1 MKTILN
7 LIITTLGVLFI
18 LSACGGGGAPTITVG
33 LEDRTCTNNPFSDDC
48 GDSGTGTRTRIINEC
63 LEKGE
68 TCKDTTPE
76 VETCLTDL
84 FSAECEAVAD
94 TAFVRTSV
102 TIAELRD
109 TFCAD
114 NTLNPNCQTTPSVM
128 ETCMNDPFDS
138 DCGATYNTNR
148 ETSCRA
154 NNTSACADTITRY
167 CETDAVGTPANLFDT
182 LCATYDT
189 ARENACRD
197 TPTGLDCTSTITRFC
212 ETEAVGSPI
221 NIFNPL
227 CSTYNTER
235 ENACRGE
242 TAGLDCTS
250 TIAQYCETD
259 AVGTPTNLFNPLC
272 IGVKYNTPREVACR
286 TGNHDSLCGGTI
298 TRYCEVDALT
308 NMDNLFDSLC
318 LDNQIAIGVRN
329 AFCMDADDAFTANC
343 INSNNAEGITARD
356 NFCKDTTDNYANP
369 FTDNCI
375 NSNNAEGI
383 TARNEF
389 CMDTTDNFANPF
401 STKCIDTNNAE
412 GIAPRNEFC
421 GNTANNYAN
430 AFNPRCVDN
439 SEGIASR
446 GIVNGDCSEGYKAFG
461 SDCAAAVK
469 ADLCIK
475 YPFGRI
481 RPSES
486 INLVCDDDT
495 YATEQEKRYEFC
507 VNDTTED
514 SGNHQL
520 ACSEIAREVC
530 FGDNNSEAAGHF
542 NLYARICLLG
552 NFGNHR
558 LILTNCSKGN
568 TYNLRTEACM
578 RVDNGGTNG
587 TAVCTKN
594 PFSDNADCRFF
605 ENRSTQ
611 PFVQANRLLFCRGGN
626 ANPAD
631 NLDINDPA
639 QVALCVV
646 PGDTSADSV
655 LCRATGEH
663 SNPFSKLCLASGSQ
677 FAANRITFAGYCK
690 NNNVAALDDAV
701 CPDDVTR
708 CVGNPFGTDC
718 INEAAYADF
727 RQPDVDKCE
736 GLGTDAS
743 SDSDC
748 TATITGCLANP
759 FHMDCIDN
767 RDYENV
773 RTKLSTNCVIN
784 RQGGDT
790 RCSLIAGQVCGT
802 NPFADVCDKG
812 TYSVQQEN
820 LANQCLGSTYSSL
833 CAGRVDDCN
842 DDPFNPA
849 LNGYDCEDN
858 AAFVRARQFYCVENP
873 SSGNPQT
880 ISLQVCKDF
889 AKEDGNECVLNPYRA
904 GCLAV
909 FFTSNRL
916 SNAQTNRRVYCTNRG
931 GSVAI
936 RGDADENARCRGALD
951 ANCTGDLAF
960 VVTGIAC
967 FGDSEYQDARN
978 THLAKCQKAM
988 SARAGVDC
996 DFTAIQICQS
1006 AESIYTNPFLSV
1018 CDEGG
1023 RNSLIARQGLILRC
1037 QRLDSPTR
1045 AAVANKSCQ
1054 IVRAKMILDTCDASP
1069 FDTTCDIY
1077 SGENQAYFE
1086 GRAERVTACG
1096 TGRAV
1101 VTNCDGT
1108 QALLCVS
1115 NTAEAAPL
1123 APACDNV
1130 EGITGIRNEFLETC
1144 DGGSSNADCTAA
1156 FAMNVKMECEADPY
1170 DSEVIIAGTS
1180 SNTSVVSCLDFDF
1193 YNTPRETR
1201 KTACTTVPNT
1211 VGCEGTQAMFCTAT
1225 EIPFNT
1231 VLCDPENNIDHA
1243 RAQRDYCQIRA
1254 NVGPASGNV
1263 VESDCADFL
1272 GKRTTAT
1279 LLRAQTTE
1287 LNAAPTGQTEFLK
1300 GTDDGLDTNGYLQKD
1315 GADAEVVTINMA
1327 TAKYDNVLLGGD
1339 TADGIA
1345 FFAGRPATGT
1355 GSDLRVEYYAGILAG
1370 ADLGEAL
1377 RQESAG
1383 AKVKWHGAVNWAI
1396 ATLGSKGFAYHDQ
1409 TAIGTTTR
1417 DFVLE
1422 IDLGAREFNAFF
1434 GRSGSFT
1441 AGQQGFHLSGG
1452 YDENTGVIT
1461 NGEVYFG
1468 VASVNGDV
1476 NGILRNGAGASYHF
1490 NGPLIGIIGT
1500 EGALGVFHA
1509 QRSNNGQGDALVG
1522 GFVAAPPRGDFLSW
1536 TRAADSVLTTANDGD
1551 GMARF
1556 IRGGT
1561 TELDIELASGT
1572 PYTLTLADKYSLAD
1586 GNIVTLGGQGA
1597 DGVSFAVNVRN
1608 GDRLY
1613 TGLLSGTDVGA
1624 PLTSASVANYQGRIG
1639 ILIHKVATVDH
1650 LGAIN
1655 NPAKTTYHIAHDFTL
1670 TTDFSAGSFT
1680 ASTATLAGGMFTL
1693 SDGRFNQFGLI
1704 SGTVNLGASSG
1715 TLSGLIGTEG
1725 VVGSFISTTH
1735 TDGAFAGGFAA
1746 HTGVT
1751 STTPNLRNAAAW
1763 ETGAVRDDGTT
1774 PLPVLPNAAAIQGA
1788 SLVANFYQAGAG
1800 AASNVDLG
1808 SAPLQTETLTLGRSY
1823 ISDLGD
1829 TNTFGG
1835 DATDGVTFA
1844 SATVTSVTRHYVG
1857 LLSTTSLGNPISNTD
1872 ATATW
1877 FGRYALINASIKGD
1891 NVPYISDLV
1900 LTVNFRNRTIAS
1912 PPLAIP
1918 FVYLDDGVAD
1928 VFGIS
1933 GRYDEHGLIRG
1944 TVRYTNT
1951 DGAGVDTTTL
1961 GYVSGLIGQEG
1972 AIGAFA
1978 SATGTDE
1985 AKAYAGGFV
1994 SVPQDQL
2001 STTTGTVTP
2010 LRLKNYT
2017 TLPNLPNKLTTS
2029 GFLKPASGVATLDIS
2044 PTNFVTEHEK
2054 DSENIGRRGGV
2065 GSQDPDGYHY
2075 FSTAHTD
2082 STRYAYGGILSG
2094 TDLGAPVEISS
2105 QPLVAV
2111 WTGYFSH
2118 YSDITDRNA
2127 EFYIDFEAGTLGFAN
2142 DAGDGA
2148 ETKTIINND
2157 AVSVDYTVDG
2167 KFGSP
2172 HNNLATGQ
2180 LGGTVTRTFNSISHE
2195 YDILGL
2201 IGQEGAVAVF
2211 IDFTLHNAG
2220 GFTVSNPRDL
2230 SYCTIDAGAC
2240 RVNYADW
2247 VNSFNAPL
2255 PAMLDPDTRRNQF
2268 LAGERDRVSQD
2279 GTVTAVGF
2287 QISSDLT
2294 GSQGVS
2300 FDGIAQTLGSNNG
2313 LDFFVDTV
2321 AQVNYF
2327 YAGIHSQSDLGN
2339 LLNTTFGGQAKGQW
2353 HGRFRSYTSNTK
2365 TTDFTLEIDFANSRI
2380 EAFVARGAERFH
2392 LNGSYD
2398 ANGAITNG
2406 TVNYGQFNANTR
2418 TPTANRQPN
2427 GVLTGI
2433 IGQAGAIGVF
2443 ISDATGNTGFT
2454 GGFIAVPNTVLGAD
2468 TVAANY
2474 NDWIRSFNARPSI
2487 YLDTTARVSQFLA
2500 SHSGATALDR
2510 TGAGTIN
2517 TGDSGSLNLNTA
2529 TFKGTALSGD
2539 AADGVSWFW
2548 DSTNTVG
2555 YAGILS
2561 GTDLGAP
2568 LVQNGAAQVKWH
2580 GHFQA
2585 NGGLSRDFILERD
2598 FLLEIDFDN
2607 NNAIEAFVYHTN
2619 ANYYHLEGSF
2629 AANGV
2634 ITGKVNYG
2642 TFTDL
2647 ALRTPTDSRADN
2659 GILTGLIGTDGAVGA
2674 FISGTGDKNAI
2685 TASDPVVHYAG
2696 GFVANPTDA
2705 LDDDVVNYD
2714 DWARS
2719 FATLPPVVLDNTA
2732 TPLMP
2737 QFLGTVD
2744 GADELD
2750 ETGNGGVTNDRRGTL
2765 TLAGSFTDIT
2775 FIGGDAEDGI
2785 SFFWNNPATSG
2796 HAGILAGT
2804 NLGAPLTQG
2813 SGDPQVRWNG
2823 WFHAIIGIRASI
2835 QTIRLVFS
2843 LEIDFADSNA
2853 IEAFVQQNGDYH
2865 YHLTG
2870 NFDDKGVITGTVDL
2884 GDFTTGTRD
2893 QKTTRVSSNG
2903 FLTGLIGEDGAVG
2916 VFLSGTGTKDAIVK
2930 TEPFIY
2936 AGGFVAHPTA
2946 TSTANNA
2953 KFSKWVAGVSP
2964 SPRLLPTTNG
2974 GGGDFVRGTATALPE
2989 GNRGSVIQN
2998 RGILSLT
3005 DTLNGAAASL
3015 TDTLNGVALSG
3026 TNHGVGFFRT
3036 ADYFAAGLLS
3046 GTDLGAPLSNIA
3058 QAGEWKGRIT
3068 AYSNNRVGT
3077 NPFIVNKVFTLTVT
3091 YDGPGG
3097 TISAFVRDNSPV
3109 IVSSNTTHHFKID
3122 GTYDSKGVISGEVT
3136 VGRFAGG
3143 DASAT
3148 PEDVIAP
3155 PAGSLTG
3162 LIGERGAV
3170 GAFQALQD
3178 GGVSR
3183 RYGYT
3188 GGFVACKRN
3197 DADTACK

>member
-7 LIITTLGVLFI
+7 LIITMFGVLFI
-18 LSACGGGGAPTITVG
+18 LSACGGGGVTVG
-33 LEDRTCTNNPFSDDC
+33 LVNQTCTSNPFSDDC
-48 GDSGTGTRTRIINEC
+48 GSSGQATRTKTITDCLKDSGDCADNI
-63 LEKGE
+63 
-68 TCKDTTPE
+68 PE
-76 VETCLTDL
+76 DAQTCLTDL
-84 FSAECEAVAD
+84 FSDECKAVAD
-94 TAFVRTSV
+94 TAFVRTDV
-102 TIAELRD
+102 TIAELRE
-109 TFCAD
+109 TFCNANEVNKATD
-114 NTLNPNCQTTPSVM
+114 NCQTTPTVM
-128 ETCMNDPFDS
+128 ETCTGNPFDS

-148 ETSCRA
+148 ETACRA
-154 NNTSACADTITRY
+154 NNTSACGATITRF
-167 CETDAVGTPANLFDT
+167 CETDAVATPANLFDT

-197 TPTGLDCTSTITRFC
+197 TPTGLNCGATITRFC
-212 ETEAVGSPI
+212 EMDAIASPA
-221 NIFNPL
+221 NVFNPL
-227 CSTYNTER
+227 CVGYNTAR
-235 ENACRGE
+235 ETACRTGNHDSLCP
-242 TAGLDCTS
+242 A
-250 TIAQYCETD
+250 TITRYCETD

-272 IGVKYNTPREVACR
+272 VGVKYNTPREVACR

-308 NMDNLFDSLC
+308 NIDNLFNPLC
-318 LDNQIAIGVRN
+318 SDNQKAMQVRD
-329 AFCMDADDAFTANC
+329 AFCMDADSAFTANC
-343 INSNNAEGITARD
+343 IDSGNAEGITARD
-356 NFCKDTTDNYANP
+356 NFCKDITDDYANP

-375 NSNNAEGI
+375 NSGNAEGI
-383 TARNEF
+383 TARDEF
-389 CMDTTDNFANPF
+389 CADKSNNYANPF
-401 STKCIDTNNAE
+401 TDKCINSNNAE

-421 GNTANNYAN
+421 GDTANNYAN
-430 AFNPRCVDN
+430 AFNFSRCRDN

-446 GIVNGDCSEGYKAFG
+446 GIVNGDCSDGYNAFKAP
-461 SDCAAAVK
+461 CAAAVK

-552 NFGNHR
+552 NFGNRR
-558 LILTNCSKGN
+558 LIFTNCSKGN
-568 TYNLRTEACM
+568 TYNLRTYECM
-578 RVDNGGTNG
+578 RVDNGGSNG
-587 TAVCTKN
+587 TAICTKN
-594 PFSDNADCRFF
+594 PFAANADCLFF
-605 ENRSTQ
+605 NGAAGQ
-611 PFVQANRLLFCRGGN
+611 PLAQANRLLFCRGGN

-677 FAANRITFAGYCK
+677 FAANRMTFAEYCK
-690 NNNVAALDDAV
+690 NDDTNALAGAV
-701 CPDDVTR
+701 CPDDVTT
-708 CVGNPFGTDC
+708 CLANPFHVDC
-718 INEAAYADF
+718 INEAAYSDF
-727 RQPDVDKCE
+727 RRPIVNDCE
-736 GLGTDAS
+736 DLGAATD
-743 SDSDC
+743 DLRC
-748 TATITGCLANP
+748 TATIKGCLANP
-759 FHMDCIDN
+759 YHMDCMNN
-767 RDYENV
+767 RDYDKV
-773 RTKLSTNCVIN
+773 RSDLSTKCVMN
-784 RQGGDT
+784 GQAAET
-790 RCSLIAGQVCGT
+790 RCSFIAAEVCGT
-802 NPFADVCDKG
+802 NPFADVCSNS
-812 TYSVQQEN
+812 TYAEQQKT
-820 LANQCLGSTYSSL
+820 LANNCIVNSGLDY
-833 CAGRVDDCN
+833 CAGRVNDCN
-842 DDPFNPA
+842 EDPFSQPSG
-849 LNGYDCEDN
+849 GYDCKVN
-858 AAFVRARQFYCVENP
+858 PAFVRARQFYCVENP

-909 FFTSNRL
+909 FFDSGRL
-916 SNAQTNRRVYCTNRG
+916 SEAQLNRVSYCASGT
-931 GSVAI
+931 GSLAI
-936 RGDADENARCRGALD
+936 RSNTDENARCRGALD

-960 VVTGIAC
+960 LTTGLAC
-967 FGDSEYQDARN
+967 FGDSAYQDARN
-978 THLAKCQKAM
+978 LHLAKCQKAM
-988 SARAGVDC
+988 SARAGVEC
-996 DFTAIQICQS
+996 EFTAKKICQS

-1018 CDEGG
+1018 CNDGDAD
-1023 RNSLIARQGLILRC
+1023 SLIARQGLIKRC
-1037 QRLDSPTR
+1037 QLLDSPTR

-1054 IVRAKMILDTCDASP
+1054 IVSAKMILDTCDATP
-1069 FDTTCDIY
+1069 FDTTCDDY
-1077 SGENQAYFE
+1077 SGENQAYYE

-1096 TGRAV
+1096 TGRERV
-1101 VTNCDGT
+1101 INCDGT
-1108 QALLCVS
+1108 QARLCVS

-1193 YNTPRETR
+1193 YNTPRDTR

-1231 VLCDPENNIDHA
+1231 TLCDPENNIDHA

-1263 VESDCADFL
+1263 VEADCADFL

-1315 GADAEVVTINMA
+1315 GADAEVININMA

-1490 NGPLIGIIGT
+1490 NGDLIGIIGK

-1509 QRSNNGQGDALVG
+1509 QRSNDGQGDALVG
-1522 GFVAAPPRGDFLSW
+1522 GFVAAPPRGDYLSW

-1561 TELDIELASGT
+1561 TELDIRLASGR
-1572 PYTLTLADKYSLAD
+1572 PYTLTLADKYSRED
-1586 GNIVTLGGQGA
+1586 GSIVTLGGQGA

-1639 ILIHKVATVDH
+1639 ILIHKVATVDTT
-1650 LGAIN
+1650 
-1655 NPAKTTYHIAHDFTL
+1655 AKTTYHIAHDFTL

-1680 ASTATLAGGMFTL
+1680 AATATLAGGMFTL

-1704 SGTVNLGASSG
+1704 SGTVNLGASTG

-1735 TDGAFAGGFAA
+1735 TDGAFAGGFVA
-1746 HTGVT
+1746 HTVAS

-1763 ETGAVRDDGTT
+1763 QAGAVRDDGTT
-1774 PLPVLPNAAAIQGA
+1774 SLTVLPIAAVQAA
-1788 SLVANFYQAGAG
+1788 EHSANFYQAGAG
-1800 AASNVDLG
+1800 VASNVEFG
-1808 SAPLQTETLTLGRSY
+1808 SNPILQTETLTLGRSY

-1829 TNTFGG
+1829 TNAFGG

-1877 FGRYALINASIKGD
+1877 FGRYALINASIKGE

-1951 DGAGVDTTTL
+1951 DDAGTETTTL

-1985 AKAYAGGFV
+1985 ANAYAGGFV

-2001 STTTGTVTP
+2001 STTTGTVKP

-2017 TLPNLPNKLTTS
+2017 ILPNLPNKLTTS
-2029 GFLKPASGVATLDIS
+2029 GFLKPVEGVATLDVTS
-2044 PTNFVTEHEK
+2044 TNFVTGHEK

-2172 HNNLATGQ
+2172 HNSLATGQ

-2211 IDFTLHNAG
+2211 IDSTLHNAG
-2220 GFTVSNPRDL
+2220 GFTASNPRDP

-2255 PAMLDPDTRRNQF
+2255 PAMLDPNTRRNQF
-2268 LAGERDRVSQD
+2268 LAGERDHVSQD
-2279 GTVTAVGF
+2279 GTVTSPVNGF
-2287 QISSDLT
+2287 RLSSDLT

-2321 AQVNYF
+2321 DDETYY
-2327 YAGIHSQSDLGN
+2327 YAGIHSQADLGN

-2365 TTDFTLEIDFANSRI
+2365 TTDFTLEIDFSTSRI
-2380 EAFVARGAERFH
+2380 EAFVARGAEHFH

-2443 ISDATGNTGFT
+2443 LSNATGNAGFT

-2474 NDWIRSFNARPSI
+2474 NDWIRSFTTRPSI
-2487 YLDTTARVSQFLA
+2487 YLDTTPRVSQFLA
-2500 SHSGATALDR
+2500 SHSGATALDE
-2510 TGAGTIN
+2510 TFVNAG
-2517 TGDSGSLNLNTA
+2517 DKGSLNLNTA
-2529 TFKGTALSGD
+2529 TFKGTAFGED

-2548 DSTNTVG
+2548 DTTNTVG

-2568 LVQNGAAQVKWH
+2568 LVQSGAAQVKWH

-2585 NGGLSRDFILERD
+2585 TGGLSRD

-2607 NNAIEAFVYHTN
+2607 NNAIAAFVYHTN
-2619 ANYYHLEGSF
+2619 ANYYHITGSF

-2642 TFTDL
+2642 TFSDL
-2647 ALRTPTDSRADN
+2647 TARTPTDSRADN
-2659 GILTGLIGTDGAVGA
+2659 GILTGLIGADGAVGA
-2674 FISGTGDKNAI
+2674 FISGTGDKNTI

-2705 LDDDVVNYD
+2705 LDDDVANYD
-2714 DWARS
+2714 DWLRS
-2719 FATLPPVVLDNTA
+2719 FITLPPVVLDKTA
-2732 TPLMP
+2732 DPRMP

-2744 GADELD
+2744 GDDKLL
-2750 ETGNGGVTNDRRGTL
+2750 ETGVGMAGVAVDRRGTL
-2765 TLAGSFTDIT
+2765 TLADSFTDVT
-2775 FIGGDAEDGI
+2775 FDGDEEDGV
-2785 SFFWNNPATSG
+2785 SFFWDTSALVG
-2796 HAGILAGT
+2796 HAGLLAGT

-2813 SGDPQVRWNG
+2813 GKPAQVRWNG
-2823 WFHAIIGIRASI
+2823 QFRAITRPVSRAFVL
-2835 QTIRLVFS
+2835 TIN
-2843 LEIDFADSNA
+2843 FANPNT
-2853 IEAFVQQNGDYH
+2853 IEAFVQQATNNY
-2865 YHLTG
+2865 YLLTG
-2870 NFDDKGVITGTVDL
+2870 EFDANGVITGEVH
-2884 GDFTTGTRD
+2884 FGTFLND
-2893 QKTTRVSSNG
+2893 NKTMPTISDAPPNG

-2916 VFLSGTGTKDAIVK
+2916 AFVSGVGTRDAVEKIS
-2930 TEPFIY
+2930 PGLHHSFY
-2936 AGGFVAHPTA
+2936 AGGFVAMPGVV
-2946 TSTANNA
+2946 SIANNVR
-2953 KFSKWVAGVSP
+2953 FSNWAAAFNPLAAPIDSGA
-2964 SPRLLPTTNG
+2964 
-2974 GGGDFVRGTATALPE
+2974 GGDFVRGTATDLPI
-2989 GNRGSVIQN
+2989 GGRSSNSIRNRGT
-2998 RGILSLT
+2998 LSLT
-3005 DTLNGAAASL
+3005 DTLDGAAP
-3015 TDTLNGVALSG
+3015 TSG

-3036 ADYFAAGLLS
+3036 NNHYFAAGILS
-3046 GTDLGAPLSNIA
+3046 GTDLGAPLSNSA
-3058 QAGEWKGRIT
+3058 QAGAWQGRIS
-3068 AYSNNRVGT
+3068 AFSNRYASPAIN
-3077 NPFIVNKVFTLTVT
+3077 NKPFTLTVT
-3091 YDGPGG
+3091 YNGSGG
-3097 TISAFVRDNSPV
+3097 TVSAFVRDSSPV
-3109 IVSSNTTHHFKID
+3109 ISSNDPASHYKID
-3122 GTYDSKGVISGEVT
+3122 GTYDSKGVIRGTVI
-3136 VGRFAGG
+3136 VGRFEDG

-3148 PEDVIAP
+3148 PTHLIVETTSAN
-3155 PAGSLTG
+3155 SLTG

-3170 GAFQALQD
+3170 GAFQNYISGSQ
-3178 GGVSR
+3178 SHQQ
-3183 RYGYT
+3183 YGFT
-3188 GGFVACKRN
+3188 GGFVACRRN
-3197 DADTACK
+3197 IGNTACQ

>member
-18 LSACGGGGAPTITVG
+18 LSACGGGGVTVG
-33 LEDRTCTNNPFSDDC
+33 LVNQTCTSNVFSDDC
-48 GDSGTGTRTRIINEC
+48 GSSGQATRTKAITDC
-63 LEKGE
+63 L
-68 TCKDTTPE
+68 KDSTDCADSIPPD
-76 VETCLTDL
+76 VQTCLTDV
-84 FSAECEAVAD
+84 FSDDCDAVANIIA
-94 TAFVRTSV
+94 TRTDV

-114 NTLNPNCQTTPSVM
+114 NTLNPNCQTAPSVM

-138 DCGATYNTNR
+138 DCGVTYNTNR
-148 ETSCRA
+148 ETACRA
-154 NNTSACADTITRY
+154 NNTSACGATITRF
-167 CETDAVGTPANLFDT
+167 CETDAADTPANLFDT

-197 TPTGLDCTSTITRFC
+197 TPTGLACGATITRFC
-212 ETEAVGSPI
+212 ETEAVGSPT

-227 CSTYNTER
+227 CATYNTAR
-235 ENACRGE
+235 ETACRGDR
-242 TAGLDCTS
+242 AGLDCTS

-272 IGVKYNTPREVACR
+272 VDMKYNTPREAACR
-286 TGNHDSLCGGTI
+286 TGSHANLCSATI

-308 NMDNLFDSLC
+308 NMDNLFNPLC
-318 LDNQIAIGVRN
+318 RDNETAMGVRDALCKDTSTAFTDNCLNSSNMEWMMARDDFCADATNDYAN
-329 AFCMDADDAFTANC
+329 AFTDNC
-343 INSNNAEGITARD
+343 INSNNGEGITARD
-356 NFCKDTTDNYANP
+356 NFCADKSNNYANP
-369 FTDNCI
+369 FSDKCI
-375 NSNNAEGI
+375 NS
-383 TARNEF
+383 
-389 CMDTTDNFANPF
+389 
-401 STKCIDTNNAE
+401 NNAE

-421 GNTANNYAN
+421 GDTANNYAN

-446 GIVNGDCSEGYKAFG
+446 GIVNGDCSDGYKAFG

-481 RPSES
+481 RPIEN

-507 VNDTTED
+507 VNDTTE
-514 SGNHQL
+514 GPGEHEL
-520 ACSEIAREVC
+520 ACVEIAEEVC
-530 FGDNNSEAAGHF
+530 RTPGGEHY

-552 NFGNHR
+552 NYGNRR
-558 LILTNCSKGN
+558 LIFTNCSKGN
-568 TYNLRTEACM
+568 TYNLRTYECM
-578 RVDNGGTNG
+578 RVDNGGSNG
-587 TAVCTKN
+587 TAICTKN
-594 PFSDNADCRFF
+594 PFAANADCLFF
-605 ENRSTQ
+605 NGAASQ
-611 PFVQANRLLFCRGGN
+611 PLAQANRLLFCRGGN

-677 FAANRITFAGYCK
+677 FAAERLEFAGYCK
-690 NNNVAALDDAV
+690 NDDTNALAGAV
-701 CPDDVTR
+701 CPDDVTT
-708 CVGNPFGTDC
+708 CLANPFHVDC
-718 INEAAYADF
+718 INEAAYSDF
-727 RQPDVDKCE
+727 RRPIVNDCE
-736 GLGTDAS
+736 TLGAETD
-743 SDSDC
+743 DLRC
-748 TATITGCLANP
+748 TETIKGCLANP
-759 FHMDCIDN
+759 YSVDCMNN
-767 RDYENV
+767 RDYDKV
-773 RTKLSTNCVIN
+773 RSDLSTKCVMN
-784 RQGGDT
+784 GQAAET
-790 RCSLIAGQVCGT
+790 RCSFITAEVCGT
-802 NPFADVCDKG
+802 NPFADVCSNS
-812 TYSVQQEN
+812 TYAEQQKT
-820 LANQCLGSTYSSL
+820 LANNCIVNSGLDY
-833 CAGRVDDCN
+833 CAGRVNDCN
-842 DDPFNPA
+842 EDPFSQPSG
-849 LNGYDCEDN
+849 GYDCKTN
-858 AAFVRARQFYCVENP
+858 VAFVRARQFYCVENP

-909 FFTSNRL
+909 FFDSGRL
-916 SNAQTNRRVYCTNRG
+916 SEAQLNRVSYCASGT
-931 GSVAI
+931 GSLAI
-936 RGDADENARCRGALD
+936 RSNTDENALCRGALD

-960 VVTGIAC
+960 LTTGLAC

-996 DFTAIQICQS
+996 DFTADQICQS

-1023 RNSLIARQGLILRC
+1023 RNSLIARQGLIKRC
-1037 QRLDSPTR
+1037 QPLATKTPNCEEN
-1045 AAVANKSCQ
+1045 AVYD
-1054 IVRAKMILDTCDASP
+1054 ILNECDDRP
-1069 FDTTCDIY
+1069 FNTNCDIY
-1077 SGENQAYFE
+1077 AGDGQAYASVRTDRVRDCGE
-1086 GRAERVTACG
+1086 AMVERGARC
-1096 TGRAV
+1096 
-1101 VTNCDGT
+1101 NGT
-1108 QALLCVS
+1108 QARLCVS
-1115 NTAEAAPL
+1115 SDTAEAAPL
-1123 APACDNV
+1123 SPACDNHL
-1130 EGITGIRNEFLETC
+1130 GIKAIRSEFLQ
-1144 DGGSSNADCTAA
+1144 ACTNNVGVRNCAA
-1156 FAMNVKMECEADPY
+1156 TIAMNVKMECEDDPW
-1170 DSEVIIAGTS
+1170 DAAVATAGNS
-1180 SNTSVVSCLDFDF
+1180 MVSCLDFDF
-1193 YNTPRETR
+1193 YIGAREMR
-1201 KTACTTVPNT
+1201 KTDCTTMENA

-1225 EIPFNT
+1225 GTPFDT
-1231 VLCDPENNIDHA
+1231 ILCDPEGNPAHA
-1243 RAQRDYCQIRA
+1243 RAQRDFCQIRA
-1254 NVGPASGNV
+1254 NVGDN
-1263 VESDCADFL
+1263 ECAGENKPL
-1272 GKRTTAT
+1272 TRPTTASV
-1279 LLRAQTTE
+1279 LAERITE

-1300 GTDDGLDTNGYLQKD
+1300 GTDDGLDTNGFLQAD
-1315 GADAEVVTINMA
+1315 GADAEVITINMA

-1345 FFAGRPATGT
+1345 FFAGRDKDEST
-1355 GSDLRVEYYAGILAG
+1355 LRVEYYAGILAG

-1377 RQESAG
+1377 RQESTG
-1383 AKVKWHGAVNWAI
+1383 ATAKWHGAVNWAI
-1396 ATLGSKGFAYHDQ
+1396 ATLGGKGFLYHDK

-1422 IDLGAREFNAFF
+1422 IKLGERTFSSFF
-1434 GRSGSFT
+1434 QRSGTTFND
-1441 AGQQGFHLSGG
+1441 GEQGFLLKGK
-1452 YDENTGVIT
+1452 YDATTGVIIDGKVFF
-1461 NGEVYFG
+1461 GERLG
-1468 VASVNGDV
+1468 EEIALS
-1476 NGILRNGAGASYHF
+1476 GAGATYHF
-1490 NGPLIGIIGT
+1490 EGDLIGIIGT

-1509 QRSNNGQGDALVG
+1509 QRSNDGQGDALVG
-1522 GFVAAPPRGDFLSW
+1522 GFVARPPVADYLSW
-1536 TRAADSVLTTANDGD
+1536 TRTTDALATPNAGD
-1551 GMARF
+1551 GATNYL
-1556 IRGGT
+1556 RGGT
-1561 TELDIELASGT
+1561 VALDLGTSGIEYS
-1572 PYTLTLADKYSLAD
+1572 LTLADTYSLEGVD
-1586 GNIVTLGGQGA
+1586 HRIVTLGGQAA
-1597 DGVSFAVNVRN
+1597 DGVSFAVNELN

-1613 TGLLSGTDVGA
+1613 SGLLSGTNVGA
-1624 PLTSASVANYQGRIG
+1624 PLVANATYQGRIG
-1639 ILIHKVATVDH
+1639 ILIHKD
-1650 LGAIN
+1650 G
-1655 NPAKTTYHIAHDFTL
+1655 KTTYDIDHSFTL
-1670 TTDFSAGSFT
+1670 NANFGTGSFT
-1680 ASTATLAGGMFTL
+1680 DGAANLGGRILTL
-1693 SDGRFNQFGLI
+1693 SGGRFNQFGLI
-1704 SGTVNLGASSG
+1704 SGTIRFGDSRG
-1715 TLSGLIGTEG
+1715 TLSGLIGAEG
-1725 VVGSFISTTH
+1725 VVGSFISTIH
-1735 TDGAFAGGFAA
+1735 TDGAFAGGFVARA
-1746 HTGVT
+1746 NNVI
-1751 STTPNLRNAAAW
+1751 TTTPPNLRDTAAW
-1763 ETGAVRDDGTT
+1763 QTGAVRADGTT
-1774 PLPVLPNAAAIQGA
+1774 RLTILDTTAEIEGTQGTLRA
-1788 SLVANFYQAGAG
+1788 ANFYKHGTG
-1800 AASNVDLG
+1800 FG
-1808 SAPLQTETLTLGRSY
+1808 SATNLQTETLHLGNY
-1823 ISDLGD
+1823 TDALGD
-1829 TNTFGG
+1829 NYSLGG
-1835 DATDGVTFA
+1835 DATDGVTFT
-1844 SATVTSVTRHYVG
+1844 SATVSSATKRYVG
-1857 LLSTTSLGNPISNTD
+1857 LLSTTSLGNPVSHTD
-1872 ATATW
+1872 PRATW
-1877 FGRYALINASIKGD
+1877 FGRLALINASLKGN
-1891 NVPYISDLV
+1891 NVPYNADFALI
-1900 LTVNFRNRTIAS
+1900 VNFRDRSISS
-1912 PPLAIP
+1912 PDIAIP
-1918 FVYLDDGVAD
+1918 FALLDDGVAD
-1928 VFGIS
+1928 ELNIS
-1933 GRYDEHGLIRG
+1933 GRYDGHGLIRG
-1944 TVRYTNT
+1944 TVIYKNN
-1951 DGAGVDTTTL
+1951 GAAGAVTATS
-1961 GYVSGLIGQEG
+1961 GYLSGLIGERG
-1972 AIGAFA
+1972 AIGAFV
-1978 SATGTDE
+1978 SITGTGAND
-1985 AKAYAGGFV
+1985 AYAGGFV
-1994 SVPQDQL
+1994 AVPFDNRVEL
-2001 STTTGTVTP
+2001 AKGNVTP
-2010 LRLKNYT
+2010 LRLNNYA
-2017 TLPNLPNKLTTS
+2017 TLPNLPTQLTTS
-2029 GFLKPASGVATLDIS
+2029 GFLKPASGDDELDVT
-2044 PTNFVTEHEK
+2044 PTNFVTDHTIDANK
-2054 DSENIGRRGGV
+2054 IGRRGGA
-2065 GSQDPDGYHY
+2065 GSGNDDGYHY
-2075 FSTAHTD
+2075 FTTNTNGSTG
-2082 STRYAYGGILSG
+2082 YAYGGILST
-2094 TDLGAPVEISS
+2094 TDLGAPVPNSG
-2105 QPLVAV
+2105 VAAV

-2127 EFYIDFEAGTLGFAN
+2127 EFYIDFTAGTLGFAN
-2142 DAGDGA
+2142 DAGDGVA
-2148 ETKTIINND
+2148 DKTFANNSGGSD
-2157 AVSVDYTVDG
+2157 EFRLEG
-2167 KFGSP
+2167 QFGSP
-2172 HNNLATGQ
+2172 HNLATGQ
-2180 LGGTVTRTFNSISHE
+2180 LGGTVTRIGSSENDS

-2201 IGQEGAVAVF
+2201 IGEEGAVAVF
-2211 IDFTLHNAG
+2211 IDFAKNTAG
-2220 GFTVSNPRDL
+2220 GFTVSDPRDP
-2230 SYCTIDAGAC
+2230 SYCMIDAGAC
-2240 RVNYADW
+2240 LVNYADW
-2247 VNSFNAPL
+2247 VNSFATLP
-2255 PAMLDPDTRRNQF
+2255 PAMLDPNTRRNQF
-2268 LAGERDRVSQD
+2268 LAGERDHVSQD
-2279 GTVTAVGF
+2279 GTVTSPVNGF
-2287 QISSDLT
+2287 RLSSDLT

-2321 AQVNYF
+2321 DGETYY
-2327 YAGIHSQSDLGN
+2327 YAGIHSQADLGN

-2365 TTDFTLEIDFANSRI
+2365 TTDFTLEIDFSTSRI
-2380 EAFVARGAERFH
+2380 EAFVARGAEHFH

-2443 ISDATGNTGFT
+2443 LSDATGNAGFT
-2454 GGFIAVPNTVLGAD
+2454 GGFIAVPNAVLGAD

-2474 NDWIRSFNARPSI
+2474 NDWIRSFTTRPSI
-2487 YLDTTARVSQFLA
+2487 YLDTTPRVSQFLA
-2500 SHSGATALDR
+2500 SHSGATALDE

-2517 TGDSGSLNLNTA
+2517 TDDRGSLNLATA
-2529 TFKGTALSGD
+2529 TFKGTAFGED
-2539 AADGVSWFW
+2539 AADGISWFW
-2548 DSTNTVG
+2548 DATNTVG

-2568 LVQNGAAQVKWH
+2568 LSQSGTAKWH

-2585 NGGLSRDFILERD
+2585 TGGLNRD

-2607 NNAIEAFVYHTN
+2607 NPNGIEAFVYHTN
-2619 ANYYHLEGSF
+2619 ANYYHLTGSF
-2629 AANGV
+2629 GANGV

-2642 TFTDL
+2642 TFSDL
-2647 ALRTPTDSRADN
+2647 TARTPTDSRADN
-2659 GILTGLIGTDGAVGA
+2659 GILTGLIGADGAVGA

-2705 LDDDVVNYD
+2705 LDDNVVNYD

-2719 FATLPPVVLDNTA
+2719 FPTLPPVVLDNTA

-2744 GADELD
+2744 GADALD
-2750 ETGNGGVTNDRRGTL
+2750 ETGNGGVTPDRRGTL
-2765 TLAGSFTDIT
+2765 TLADSFTDIT
-2775 FIGGDAEDGI
+2775 FAGDVEDGI

-2946 TSTANNA
+2946 TSTANNV
-2953 KFSKWVAGVSP
+2953 KFSTWTAAFSP
-2964 SPRLLPTTNG
+2964 LAAPTNSG
-2974 GGGDFVRGTATALPE
+2974 GGGDFVQGGDTALPL
-2989 GNRGSVIQN
+2989 GNRSTNIASQGT
-2998 RGILSLT
+2998 LSLT
-3005 DTLNGAAASL
+3005 DTLNGLAPA
-3015 TDTLNGVALSG
+3015 DGIN
-3026 TNHGVGFFRT
+3026 NGVGFFRT
-3036 ADYFAAGLLS
+3036 RNNYYAAGLLS

-3058 QAGEWKGRIT
+3058 QAGEWAGRIT
-3068 AYSNNRVGT
+3068 AYSNNRVAT

-3091 YDGPGG
+3091 YDGSGG
-3097 TISAFVRDNSPV
+3097 RISAFVRDNSPN

-3122 GTYDSKGVISGEVT
+3122 GTYDSKGVIRGEVT

-3183 RYGYT
+3183 QYGYT